1 VAALLAAKV
10 PLEVLR
16 QGDSLGETC
25 LHVAVCM
32 GFQDV
37 ALRIVERGGA
47 EVVGAQ
53 NAAGE
58 TLLMLAAGSLFGQ
71 LLAVSDGTLHCRDWS
86 SAKQGEL
93 AMAFVDKAAAEAL
106 LIPSKEGTTCLQAA
120 VLSGL
125 TEVALKIMSR
135 VGDECLMQ
143 WLEKPFSTGPP
154 HGALTSRPFSPRTE
168 RLLQSHVHHS
178 Q

>member
-16 QGDSLGETC
+16 QSDSLGETC

-58 TLLMLAAGSLFGQ
+58 TPLMLAAGSLFGQ
-71 LLAVSDGTLHCRDWS
+71 LLAVSDGTLHCRDW
-86 SAKQGEL
+86 
-93 AMAFVDKAAAEAL
+93 
-106 LIPSKEGTTCLQAA
+106 
-120 VLSGL
+120 
-125 TEVALKIMSR
+125 
-135 VGDECLMQ
+135 
-143 WLEKPFSTGPP
+143 
-154 HGALTSRPFSPRTE
+154 
-168 RLLQSHVHHS
+168 
-178 Q
+178 